1 MKYMNQGKCCE
12 RLICEKSSTKKRGP
26 PESPTTGELGGKCV
40 KGELKKL
47 NEPCEP
53 LLDQCLPGLTC
64 VHRVRTEERMQ
75 IPNTN
80 HFYERIEHRNKTAIC
95 RPGKDEGESCE
106 SDKDCQEELTCMKY
120 VRVEHVNPGS
130 KDSATGRLQFRIFE
144 NKAIAHNIGK
154 CMRGP
159 VEHQSCNVNNDC
171 CVKQNVKDCDL
182 ECVTNFRKLI
192 RKNATET
199 RGMNMKSIR
208 KLHIED
214 SATNKKLGK
223 CLPRGTKRVDPN
235 VCLDQPCGSPCRVPD
250 PGNGRKRG
258 FCSINKYCEEFIAP
272 DSMQRIKDSCTNGN
286 SVPDTDYTYD
296 MKCCERTFKTMLKD
310 MYVRECIGLC
320 RDTRN
325 IQSRQQQP
333 IPVVCDPVRL
343 IPDRFC
349 RVKREMMP

>member
-47 NEPCEP
+47 NETCEP

-64 VHRVRTEERMQ
+64 VHRVRTEERMR

-80 HFYERIEHRNKTAIC
+80 QFYERIEHRNKKAIC

-106 SDKDCQEELTCMKY
+106 SDKDCQEELTCMKHA
-120 VRVEHVNPGS
+120 RVEHVWPKPKGGS
-130 KDSATGRLQFRIFE
+130 NGLLQYQYRLVDNRPI
-144 NKAIAHNIGK
+144 IRRIGK

-159 VEHQSCNVNNDC
+159 VEHQSCNVHNDC

-182 ECVTNFRKLI
+182 ECVTNFHKLI
-192 RKNATET
+192 RKNVTET

-223 CLPRGTKRVDPN
+223 CLPRGTKRVDP
-235 VCLDQPCGSPCRVPD
+235 
-250 PGNGRKRG
+250 
-258 FCSINKYCEEFIAP
+258 
-272 DSMQRIKDSCTNGN
+272 
-286 SVPDTDYTYD
+286 
-296 MKCCERTFKTMLKD
+296 
-310 MYVRECIGLC
+310 
-320 RDTRN
+320 
-325 IQSRQQQP
+325 
-333 IPVVCDPVRL
+333 
-343 IPDRFC
+343 
-349 RVKREMMP
+349 